1 MTLGRQRGAVVFRSM
16 AKSKRSYLCS
26 ACRTK
31 SPTWMG
37 KCPSCGGWD
46 TLVVIERETIRNSN
60 NSAANFAASV
70 DQFGGSVEAVQL
82 LEIEAPEIGRKS
94 TGMSE
99 LDRVLGGGLVVGSV
113 VLVGGDP
120 GIGKSTLMMQTAL
133 GSAREGQRVLYATS
147 EESSY
152 QCKLRAQRLL
162 KDEAIDEFGLE
173 GLYVLSDTDLERIT
187 TQVLALRPNLL
198 IVDSIQMVYRS
209 DLETSPGSV
218 TQIRRCCLELVY
230 LARQLQLSVMIVGHV
245 TKDGQLAGPR
255 MLEHL
260 VDVVLNFEGDC
271 HYALRGLRGAK
282 NRFGTTLE
290 IGLFEMGQ
298 HGLVEVTDAA
308 QFLDPDAPPRAGAVV
323 CPAMHGSRCLLV
335 EVQALVAQGT
345 FGQARRRAT
354 GLDGGRLTMLSAVL
368 EQHAHLKLTDQDI
381 YASTV
386 GGLKLTEPAVD
397 LALCVSII
405 GGYHDLVLEV
415 GMCAIGEVGLGGEVR
430 SVPQIE
436 QRIAQARRRGYKR
449 ILVPITQK
457 KIAGPG
463 AIGVT
468 SVADLEVFFEEKR
481 DIEQSQNGLSDVE
494 KKAIAK
500 CA

>member
-1 MTLGRQRGAVVFRSM
+1 
-16 AKSKRSYLCS
+16 
-26 ACRTK
+26 
-31 SPTWMG
+31 
-37 KCPSCGGWD
+37 
-46 TLVVIERETIRNSN
+46 
-60 NSAANFAASV
+60 
-70 DQFGGSVEAVQL
+70 
-82 LEIEAPEIGRKS
+82 
-94 TGMSE
+94 
-99 LDRVLGGGLVVGSV
+99 
-113 VLVGGDP
+113 
-120 GIGKSTLMMQTAL
+120 
-133 GSAREGQRVLYATS
+133 
-147 EESSY
+147 
-152 QCKLRAQRLL
+152 
-162 KDEAIDEFGLE
+162 
-173 GLYVLSDTDLERIT
+173 
-187 TQVLALRPNLL
+187 
-198 IVDSIQMVYRS
+198 
-209 DLETSPGSV
+209 
-218 TQIRRCCLELVY
+218 
-230 LARQLQLSVMIVGHV
+230 
-245 TKDGQLAGPR
+245 